1 MNHIFL
7 LAVLIGAAPT
17 EQADV
22 LIKGAMI
29 YDGSGQDG
37 FVGDIAIKGDAIVAV
52 GQWPGTAKQTID
64 AKGLVAT
71 PGLIDLHTH
80 SDFTAGSGDESLLVD
95 DATRDNYNYTS
106 QGCTTVVTGNCGAGV
121 VDVGA
126 FFDKLDRNGVGSNV
140 IHLLPHGD
148 IRERVFGSVNR
159 PPTDKELKAMKALI
173 QKGMEDGAWGIST
186 GLWYPPSSYA
196 KTDEIIELT
205 KVVGKRGGIHASHIR
220 SEGAKVMD
228 AVKEV
233 IHIAQESDCPV
244 QISHLKCSTKVAW
257 GKMGDVCGLIEAAR
271 AKGIPVTADQYPYT
285 ASQTG
290 LESYTTPAW
299 AREGGYRKLVE
310 RLDDPGQGKKI
321 RKAIADTFE
330 RYGGPDRF
338 QVAICKHTPEYNGK
352 NLAEIAKAA
361 GKDPVDL
368 VVEIIKG
375 GKDTARMI
383 AFSMQEDDLLLAMK
397 KPFVATASDGA
408 AAVPSAGR
416 PHPRYFGTFPRKI
429 GYFAIQRQVIPLAF
443 AIRSASGLPA
453 DVLGLSDRGYIR
465 KDCKADLLIFDP
477 ETFRDKATFKD
488 SNQYS
493 TGAKWVFVNGVA
505 VIADGKK
512 TGKLP
517 GKALRLNRDAGR

>member
-1 MNHIFL
+1 MNHILL
-7 LAVLIGAAPT
+7 LAVLIGAAPA

-22 LIKGAMI
+22 LVKSAMI

-52 GQWPGTAKQTID
+52 GQWPGMAKQTID

-80 SDFTAGSGDESLLVD
+80 SDFKAGSGNESLLVD

-126 FFDKLDRNGVGSNV
+126 FFDKLDGHGVGSNV

-148 IRERVFGSVNR
+148 IRARVFGSVNR
-159 PPTDKELKAMKALI
+159 PPTDEELKTMKALI
-173 QKGMEDGAWGIST
+173 EKGMEDGAWGIST

-196 KTDEIIELT
+196 RTDEIIELT

-228 AVKEV
+228 AVKEA
-233 IHIAQESDCPV
+233 IHIARESECPV
-244 QISHLKCSTKVAW
+244 QISHLKCSTNVAW
-257 GKMGDVCGLIEAAR
+257 GKMGEVCGLIEAAR

-299 AREGGYRKLVE
+299 AREGGYAKLVE
-310 RLDDPGQGKKI
+310 RLEDPEQGKKI
-321 RKAIADTFE
+321 RKAIADTFKQ
-330 RYGGPDRF
+330 YGGPDRF

-352 NLAEIAKAA
+352 NLADIAKAA
-361 GKDPVDL
+361 DKDPVDL
-368 VVEIIKG
+368 VVEILKG

-408 AAVPSAGR
+408 AAVPSVGR

-443 AIRSASGLPA
+443 AVRSASGLPA
-453 DVLGLSDRGYIR
+453 DILGLADRGYIR
-465 KDCKADLLIFDP
+465 EGQKADLLIFDP
-477 ETFRDKATFKD
+477 DTFRDEATFKD

-505 VIADGKK
+505 VIAKGEK
-512 TGKLP
+512 TDKLP
-517 GKALRLNRDAGR
+517 GKALRLNRDAGK